1 VEIHTRVVYSRIVEC
16 EDGHPRGWPLL
27 FVPHAPQYGQLQ
39 VQNTGSGIPAGACA
53 RKFEP
58 LCTTKPGGAELG
70 LYSVQEIVQAHGGGQ
85 VTVEDVERQGTRFT
99 LTLPR

>member
-1 VEIHTRVVYSRIVEC
+1 
-16 EDGHPRGWPLL
+16 LL

-70 LYSVQEIVQAHGGGQ
+70 LSIVQEMVQAHRGQ
-85 VTVEDVERQGTRFT
+85 ITVESIEGQGTRFT